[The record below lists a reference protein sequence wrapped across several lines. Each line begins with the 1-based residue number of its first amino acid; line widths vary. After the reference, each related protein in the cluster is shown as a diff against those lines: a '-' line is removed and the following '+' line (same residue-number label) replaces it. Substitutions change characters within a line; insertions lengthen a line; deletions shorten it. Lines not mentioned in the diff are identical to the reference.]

1 MVKSFKCTRITE
13 LKRFKKPESRARR
26 FDILANAD
34 QKFRIPAEV
43 RNRMNMMT
51 GTTYLI
57 MIL

>member
-1 MVKSFKCTRITE
+1 MQNLNGLEKRIFVHGDSIFWPTVIGD
-13 LKRFKKPESRARR
+13 S
-26 FDILANAD
+26 DAD
-34 QKFRIPAEV
+34 QKFRMPAEV

>member
-1 MVKSFKCTRITE
+1 MVKSFKCAQITE

-26 FDILANAD
+26 FDILADAN
-34 QKFRIPAEV
+34 QKFRMPAEV